1 MNITLKQVEYFIALV
16 RERNFG
22 RAAGVMN
29 ISQPALSVQIKELE
43 DRLGAQL
50 VERQSR
56 DVVPTPFGR
65 MILDHCQII
74 QKDVRALEEAARWR
88 GGVTGKLNLGL
99 IPTIAPYIVTDVIA
113 AIGGADLSLD
123 LQIHEGKTETLI
135 TQLRNG
141 LLDAAVV
148 ASPVPMAG
156 FHFDPLF
163 NDYFLLAGTEHG
175 LRGLPEELSPNQ
187 LGDAQLILLEDGHCL
202 TDQALELCGRDK
214 SHAQINFGAASMATL
229 TQLVGAGFGL
239 TLMPEIAAPFE
250 LSGRQSVRLRR
261 FSGVEPMRQ
270 IGMLRRETSL
280 NSDWGEALCSVLAQA
295 GQNAQVRAREMLKNA

>member
-22 RAAGVMN
+22 RAAAMMN

-65 MILDHCQII
+65 MILEHCYAI
-74 QKDVRALEEAARWR
+74 QNDVRALEEAARWR
-88 GGVTGKLNLGL
+88 GGVTGQLALGL
-99 IPTIAPYIVTDVIA
+99 IPTIAPYVVTDVIA
-113 AIGGADLSLD
+113 ALRASDLNLE

-135 TQLRNG
+135 AQLRSG
-141 LLDAAVV
+141 AIDAAVV
-148 ASPVPMAG
+148 ALPIPLAG

-163 NDYFLLAGTEHG
+163 DDHFLLAGSQRRLMDVPEQV
-175 LRGLPEELSPNQ
+175 LPHQ
-187 LGDAQLILLEDGHCL
+187 LGDAQMILLEDGHCL
-202 TDQALELCGRDK
+202 TDQALEVCGRDK
-214 SHAQINFGAASMATL
+214 NHAQINLGAASMATL

-250 LSGRQSVRLRR
+250 VSGRDAVQLRR
-261 FSGVEPMRQ
+261 FTGVEPKRQ
-270 IGMLRRETSL
+270 IGLLRRETSL
-280 NSDWGEALCSVLAQA
+280 DGDWGADLCRVLSDA
-295 GQNAQVRAREMLKNA
+295 GQAAVARARASF